1 MIEALLIFML
11 ALRIGDMEIS
21 FWLWLIFFTT
31 VKFIRFV
38 IWIFKDN

>member
-11 ALRIGDMEIS
+11 ALRIGDMGIS
-21 FWLWLIFFTT
+21 FWLWLILFAT

-38 IWIFKDN
+38 IWILKDN